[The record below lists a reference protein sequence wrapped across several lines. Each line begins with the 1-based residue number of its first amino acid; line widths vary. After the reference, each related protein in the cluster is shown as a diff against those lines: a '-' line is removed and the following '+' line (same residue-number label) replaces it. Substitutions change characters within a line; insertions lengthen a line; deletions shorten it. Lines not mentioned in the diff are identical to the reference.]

1 MMFLEFFCTF
11 VIVIANTRI
20 MLEGLEAFGYFGLFL
35 AAFLAAT
42 VLPFSSEVVF
52 LAVLAAGLDLW
63 TSITVATVGNTLG
76 GMTCY
81 WLGKL
86 GKVEWIEK
94 YMGVKPEQT
103 AKVQKWLQGKGAAMA
118 FFSFLPVVGDPLA
131 VALGF
136 MRANV
141 WLVLLW
147 MTIGKCVRYIVLGV
161 GWEAILGVF

>member
-1 MMFLEFFCTF
+1 
-11 VIVIANTRI
+11 
-20 MLEGLEAFGYFGLFL
+20 MLEGLEHLGYFGLFL

-42 VLPFSSEVVF
+42 ILPFSSEVVF

-63 TSITVATVGNTLG
+63 TSIIVATIGNTLG

-103 AKVQKWLQGKGAAMA
+103 EKIQKWLQGKGAAMA
-118 FFSFLPVVGDPLA
+118 FFSFLPAVGDPLA

-141 WLVLLW
+141 WLVLIW
-147 MTIGKCVRYIVLGV
+147 MTIGKMARYIVLGI
-161 GWEAILGVF
+161 GWEAIIGLFS